1 MSKRKTKAMAAQF
14 ARECEQD
21 PQRPGS
27 RLRKNADA
35 PKKRTDQE
43 DNFVQGMALALAE
56 LNRKFDQPTEVA
68 EVLRDA
74 GLDDLD
80 KLRKAGVDQYDLDEL
95 AKCLPSTPDPDWRKG
110 AKQRATRLCAKRM
123 SRATGHN
130 IIAKDVE

>member
-1 MSKRKTKAMAAQF
+1 MSSKKAIERCRAQRP
-14 ARECEQD
+14 AQD
-21 PQRPGS
+21 PKRPGS
-27 RLRKNADA
+27 RLRKNTDA

-95 AKCLPSTPDPDWRKG
+95 AKCLPATPDKP
-110 AKQRATRLCAKRM
+110 ARLCAKRM
-123 SRATGHN
+123 SRATDRN
-130 IIAKDVE
+130 IVAKDVE